1 MTTSTFKN
9 NAIATVAAFSLAGF
23 VAAASATPA
32 EAGNKGWKI
41 LGGAIVAGVVLHHLA
56 NNHKNNHNS
65 GYSQWDAHVDWCYD
79 NRPRYRES
87 DNTFRYTG
95 QVRHECFSPYSG

>member
-1 MTTSTFKN
+1 MTKSTFKKT
-9 NAIATVAAFSLAGF
+9 AIATLAAFSMAGF
-23 VAAASATPA
+23 VATASTTPA
-32 EAGNKGWKI
+32 EAGNKAWKI
-41 LGGAIVAGVVLHHLA
+41 IGGAIVAGAVIHHLS
-56 NNHKNNHNS
+56 KNHNHAHA

-95 QVRHECFSPYSG
+95 HGRQECYSPYYN